1 MIELGYALSSEEHDP
16 SALVENA
23 RSAEEAGFTFAL
35 ISDHFHP
42 WIDRQGHSPFVWSV
56 IGGIAR
62 ETERLRL
69 GTGVT
74 CPMIRIHPAIIAQ
87 AAATSAALMPGRFFL
102 GVGSGENLNE
112 HVLGDKWPA
121 ADERLEMFEEAIE
134 VIRLLWEGGFQ
145 SFRGDFYDVEQARI
159 YTLPDEPPPLAIAAS
174 KPLAAEV
181 AGRLGDAFIGV
192 APDADVVAKFDEAG
206 GSGKPKYGQVT
217 VCWAESEEAGRK
229 TIAEVW
235 PNAGLKGDLSQELAT
250 RSCSSKRAS
259 SCARRTS
266 SRYRRAPTPSR
277 TCRRRASTSRR
288 ASRTSTSTRSA
299 ATRRASS
306 ASGASSSSR
315 VFRRGLRAEALD
327 APAVAGPLVA
337 EAVVEAVFV
346 VHPELVGV
354 GHDPQ
359 PAPRVRKRR
368 VGLRIV
374 PDAYEFWVHD

>member
-1 MIELGYALSSEEHDP
+1 MPEYGYALSSEEHPP
-16 SALVENA
+16 SDLVRNA
-23 RSAEEAGFTFAL
+23 KAAEDAGFTFAL
-35 ISDHFHP
+35 VSDHYHP
-42 WIDRQGHSPFVWSV
+42 WVDAQGHSPFVWST
-56 IGGIAR
+56 IGAVAQATDRIV
-62 ETERLRL
+62 L

-174 KPLAAEV
+174 KPLAAEL
-181 AGRLGDAFIGV
+181 AGRFGDAFIGV
-192 APDADVVAKFDEAG
+192 APDAEVVAKFDEAG

-250 RSCSSKRAS
+250 PVLFEQACELVREEDLESL
-259 SCARRTS
+259 
-266 SRYRRAPTPSR
+266 P
-277 TCRRRASTSRR
+277 
-288 ASRTSTSTRSA
+288 
-299 ATRRASS
+299 
-306 ASGASSSSR
+306 
-315 VFRRGLRAEALD
+315 
-327 APAVAGPLVA
+327 AGPD
-337 EAVVEAVFV
+337 
-346 VHPELVGV
+346 PEPYVQAAREYEQAGFTHIYFHQIGRDQEGFFRFWREQL
-354 GHDPQ
+354 Q
-359 PAPRVRKRR
+359 PR
-368 VGLRIV
+368 L
-374 PDAYEFWVHD
+374 

>member
-1 MIELGYALSSEEHDP
+1 MPEYGYALSSEEHPP
-16 SALVENA
+16 SDLVRNA
-23 RSAEEAGFTFAL
+23 KAAEDAGFTFAL
-35 ISDHFHP
+35 VSDHYHP
-42 WIDRQGHSPFVWSV
+42 WVDAQGHSPFVWST
-56 IGGIAR
+56 IGAVAQA
-62 ETERLRL
+62 TDRLVL

-174 KPLAAEV
+174 KPLAAEL

-192 APDADVVAKFDEAG
+192 APDAEVVAKFDEAG

-250 RSCSSKRAS
+250 PVLFEQACELVREEDLESL
-259 SCARRTS
+259 
-266 SRYRRAPTPSR
+266 P
-277 TCRRRASTSRR
+277 
-288 ASRTSTSTRSA
+288 
-299 ATRRASS
+299 
-306 ASGASSSSR
+306 
-315 VFRRGLRAEALD
+315 
-327 APAVAGPLVA
+327 AGPD
-337 EAVVEAVFV
+337 
-346 VHPELVGV
+346 PEPYVQAAREYEQAGFTHIYFHQIGRDQEGFFRFWREQL
-354 GHDPQ
+354 Q
-359 PAPRVRKRR
+359 PR
-368 VGLRIV
+368 L
-374 PDAYEFWVHD
+374 